1 MEELPYKCY
10 YESCTKCYKTKYNLR
25 RHINSNHLYIKEFS
39 CVVCSK
45 TFASKQ
51 NLQGHERLHKEKL
64 SMPELNIPRTSFT
77 GVKGKH
83 EEIHDLLL
91 SRLYKEIK
99 LVYSVNNNSTKMVMP
114 ILPPVCDERTV
125 INGTTKLPVIPI
137 LL

>member
-10 YESCTKCYKTKYNLR
+10 YEGCTKCYKTKYNLR
-25 RHINSNHLYIKEFS
+25 RHINCNHLYIKEFS
-39 CVVCSK
+39 CEICSK

-64 SMPELNIPRTSFT
+64 SMPELNVPRTLNI

-83 EEIHDLLL
+83 EEIHDLFL
-91 SRLYKEIK
+91 SRLYKEAK
-99 LVYSVNNNSTKMVMP
+99 LIYSVNNNLNKVVMP
-114 ILPPVCDERTV
+114 ILPPVCDERTA
-125 INGTTKLPVIPI
+125 TDSKTKLPVIPI